1 MSLSMYQASVPPLI
15 RTLTNLRGVLIK
27 GLAFVEHWNIDEAVL
42 IHARLYPNMF
52 SMARQV
58 QIATD
63 NAKGCASR
71 LAGLEPPGYEDNE
84 TTFIELIAR
93 IDKTIDYLQTISPE
107 QIDGSEDRPITLK
120 LRHNTYHF
128 KGMPYLID
136 YVLPTVYFHVVT
148 AYAIL
153 RHNGVEVGK
162 QDYLGAID

>member
-1 MSLSMYQASVPPLI
+1 MSISMYHASVPPLI
-15 RTLTNLRGVLIK
+15 RTLTNLRGVLGK

-52 SMARQV
+52 SLTRQV

-63 NAKGCASR
+63 NAKGCVSR
-71 LAGLEPPGYEDNE
+71 LAGLQPPSYEDKE

-93 IDKTIDYLQTISPE
+93 IDRTIDYLKTFSPE
-107 QIDGSEDRPITLK
+107 QIDGTEDRDITLK
-120 LRHNTYHF
+120 LRHDTYEF
-128 KGMPYLID
+128 KGMSYLID

-162 QDYLGAID
+162 RDYLGSID